1 MVGPTHTSKQSRL
14 TIEVFI
20 AVLQGGNM
28 TVYVGL
34 GFFCIA

>member
-1 MVGPTHTSKQSRL
+1 MVGPTYPSKQRRL

-34 GFFCIA
+34 DLFCIA